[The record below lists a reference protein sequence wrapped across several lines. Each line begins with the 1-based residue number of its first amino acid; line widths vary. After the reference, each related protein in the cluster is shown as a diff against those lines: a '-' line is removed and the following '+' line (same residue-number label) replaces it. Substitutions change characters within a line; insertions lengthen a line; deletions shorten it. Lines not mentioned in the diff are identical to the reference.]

1 MLSARVCRSLIY
13 KVISSIS
20 SLHVYINLSLHADI
34 LDPRRWENTY
44 DLIKLYQTCVTHC
57 DLALP
62 YWPVAIGAFFDK

>member
-13 KVISSIS
+13 KVITPIS

-34 LDPRRWENTY
+34 LDPRRWESTY
-44 DLIKLYQTCVTHC
+44 DLIKLYQTCLTHC
-57 DLALP
+57 DLAFP

>member
-1 MLSARVCRSLIY
+1 MSVSDIQGNYPHLSY
-13 KVISSIS
+13 P
-20 SLHVYINLSLHADI
+20 LHVYINLSLHADI

-44 DLIKLYQTCVTHC
+44 DLIKLYQTCLTHC